1 MTPYIKLLRE
11 RLEDYQGKLRE
22 TEEALNRALCE
33 HHGILPGTIVK
44 GRGGKRYKVARVH
57 FDEHLT
63 PFWLDAHPQRKNGSY
78 SKGIHAISQWE
89 K

>member
-22 TEEALNRALCE
+22 TEEALGRALYE
-33 HHGILPGTIVK
+33 HHGISPGTIVK
-44 GRGGKRYKVARVH
+44 GRGGKLYKVARVY
-57 FDEHLT
+57 FDNRLT
-63 PFWLDAHPQRKNGSY
+63 PFSLGAHPQRKDGSY
-78 SKGIHAISQWE
+78 AKGIHVLYQWE